1 VQQQQKKPIQMNQ
14 QLSVT
19 KLIYYQIGFAHKL
32 AKPRHS
38 LLKCLYHIGILNVY
52 KIIIFRWTRHD
63 LSFEHQYYENP
74 KNTPLLEQFQ
84 HSIEKSYKQKP
95 N

>member
-1 VQQQQKKPIQMNQ
+1 MVCNNKKTIQMNQ

-19 KLIYYQIGFAHKL
+19 KLIYYQIG
-32 AKPRHS
+32 
-38 LLKCLYHIGILNVY
+38 VY

-63 LSFEHQYYENP
+63 LSFEHQYYEKS